1 MYNLVPFHQPHAQ
14 TNLLVCSQMLI
25 YFLIDTALLTS
36 KQCTSNLICYLSVWR
51 ENKSHWNIVRFAY
64 KVGGMALCFEIH
76 RGKCPFL
83 PGSVAYVSVWI
94 STDFVLSVRLQIIM
108 LKLDS
113 VVSVPQWHS
122 RLARRTY
129 RQYEKCEG
137 REFDPPLGNCCFC
150 SFFFMLKKF
159 SNCFHTFISTN

>member
-1 MYNLVPFHQPHAQ
+1 
-14 TNLLVCSQMLI
+14 MLI
-25 YFLIDTALLTS
+25 YFLIDTAPAHLKAVHIYLNLLS
-36 KQCTSNLICYLSVWR
+36 FSVMWR

-64 KVGGMALCFEIH
+64 KVGGMALCLEIR

-150 SFFFMLKKF
+150 SFFFHAEKIQQLLPYFYFNKWSLSICSEF
-159 SNCFHTFISTN
+159 FLLVPS

>member
-1 MYNLVPFHQPHAQ
+1 
-14 TNLLVCSQMLI
+14 
-25 YFLIDTALLTS
+25 
-36 KQCTSNLICYLSVWR
+36 
-51 ENKSHWNIVRFAY
+51 
-64 KVGGMALCFEIH
+64 MALCLEIR

-137 REFDPPLGNCCFC
+137 REFDPPLGNCCFY
-150 SFFFMLKKF
+150 FFFFFFHAEKIQQLLPYF
-159 SNCFHTFISTN
+159 YSNKLSLSICSEFFLLVPCHVPWPSYPDIRHEARYYAMPHY

>member
-1 MYNLVPFHQPHAQ
+1 M
-14 TNLLVCSQMLI
+14 
-25 YFLIDTALLTS
+25 
-36 KQCTSNLICYLSVWR
+36 WR
-51 ENKSHWNIVRFAY
+51 ENKSHWNIVRFAC
-64 KVGGMALCFEIH
+64 KVGGMALCLEIR

-113 VVSVPQWHS
+113 LVSVPQWHS

-150 SFFFMLKKF
+150 SFFSCWKNSATASILLFQQIKSFDLLWIFFTCAIIDKCHVM
-159 SNCFHTFISTN
+159 SPWPSYPDIRHEARYYACYTMPHY